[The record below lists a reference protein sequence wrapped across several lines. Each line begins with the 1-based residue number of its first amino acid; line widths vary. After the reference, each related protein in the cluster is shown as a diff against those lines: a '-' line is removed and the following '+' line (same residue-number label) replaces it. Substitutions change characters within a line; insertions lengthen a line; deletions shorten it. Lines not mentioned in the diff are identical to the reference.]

1 MHSKQQ
7 TNTVNAELNF
17 FFLIRQNGEGVILR
31 TIVDP
36 DPSWIL
42 IQQLFEFGI
51 TQNRKERLNC
61 LTKIHLLT
69 SELS

>member
-17 FFLIRQNGEGVILR
+17 FFMIRQNGEGVILR

-51 TQNRKERLNC
+51 TQNRK
-61 LTKIHLLT
+61 
-69 SELS
+69 